1 MTRTTIL
8 YDGAE
13 YVVAKTAE
21 EVRAEIDEIL
31 ATGKAGW
38 IVVNHGRGKLQRAE
52 LLVSPSISV
61 SLIDTTEAG

>member
-13 YVVAKTAE
+13 YVVARTAD
-21 EVRAEIDEIL
+21 EVRGEIDDIL

-52 LLVSPSISV
+52 LLVSPSIAI
-61 SLIDTTEAG
+61 SLIDTSNSG

>member
-21 EVRAEIDEIL
+21 EVRAEVDEIL

-52 LLVSPSISV
+52 ILVSPSISI